1 MRISDWSSDVCYSD
15 LLAEARIVH
24 HAGQEN
30 LVIGLHAAFP
40 DHADLDFVASAVRL
54 VNLIDGGAVALSILD
69 ASHDKVGKAHLAGG
83 DLADNVARSEE
94 HTSELQSLMRI
105 SDAVFSL
112 KKKRKK
118 PVVPQ
123 LNNTHI

>member
-83 DLADNVARSEE
+83 DLADNVAAAFI
-94 HTSELQSLMRI
+94 ELEATDLHDFILSLSCGSFLFPGQVRH
-105 SDAVFSL
+105 SSVW
-112 KKKRKK
+112 
-118 PVVPQ
+118 
-123 LNNTHI
+123 

>member
-69 ASHDKVGKAHLAGG
+69 ASHDKVGQAHLAGG
-83 DLADNVARSEE
+83 DLDDNVAGAFI
-94 HTSELQSLMRI
+94 ELEATDLHDIGSASGRE
-105 SDAVFSL
+105 SVF
-112 KKKRKK
+112 
-118 PVVPQ
+118 
-123 LNNTHI
+123 

>member
-1 MRISDWSSDVCYSD
+1 MF
-15 LLAEARIVH
+15 H

-30 LVIGLHAAFP
+30 LVIGLSAAFP

-83 DLADNVARSEE
+83 DLADNVAGAFIELEATDLHDFILSLFCGSFLFPGHNNSEARRLGNE
-94 HTSELQSLMRI
+94 CVCTCSSWWSRFH
-105 SDAVFSL
+105 
-112 KKKRKK
+112 
-118 PVVPQ
+118 
-123 LNNTHI
+123 